1 MARPDLMYDVIDAA
15 QISPKGEIIDM
26 ETEKKI
32 PKEEN
37 EEEEGKKEEK
47 DDYGRMPGF
56 FNFQKEEEE
65 AKGAN
70 NVKFSENE
78 GKKEKSPMG
87 HTVQNLILLKK
98 AIRELKGEWAYEIN
112 SQA

>member
-1 MARPDLMYDVIDAA
+1 
-15 QISPKGEIIDM
+15 M
-26 ETEKKI
+26 ESEQKI

-37 EEEEGKKEEK
+37 EEEWKKEEK
-47 DDYGRMPGF
+47 DDYGHMPGF
-56 FNFQKEEEE
+56 LNFQTEEEE

-70 NVKFSENE
+70 NVKFSKNE

-98 AIRELKGEWAYEIN
+98 AIRN
-112 SQA
+112 